1 VSELI
6 LASHSPR
13 RRELMKLIGHPFRCI
28 TSNAEETLLPGET
41 PAEHVVR
48 LSLLKAREVGEKV
61 GQGTIIGADTV
72 VVLDGEIMGKPSSE
86 EDAFD
91 MLSRLQGRTH
101 TVYTGFALHDAKDG
115 WDISGFETTEVT
127 MRSMD
132 AGLIRDYIATGEPL
146 DKAGAYGIQGYGAVL
161 IPAVHGCYF
170 NVMGLPL
177 SRLMEALYTFTNG
190 RYGYFGTKAES
201 RL

>member
-1 VSELI
+1 MSELI

-13 RRELMKLIGHPFRCI
+13 RRELMKLLGHPFRSV
-28 TSNAEETLLPGET
+28 TSHAEETVLSVET

-48 LSLLKAREVGEKV
+48 LSLLKAREVGGGIGK
-61 GQGTIIGADTV
+61 GTVIGADTV

-86 EDAFD
+86 DDAFA
-91 MLSRLQGRTH
+91 MLSRLRGRTH
-101 TVYTGFALHDAKDG
+101 TVYTGFALYDAENGRDV
-115 WDISGFETTEVT
+115 SGFETTEVT
-127 MRSMD
+127 MRHMD
-132 AGLIRDYIATGEPL
+132 DGLIRDYIATGEPM
-146 DKAGAYGIQGYGAVL
+146 DKAGAYGIQGYGAAL

-177 SRLMEALYTFTNG
+177 SRLMDALYIFTNG
-190 RYGYFGTKAES
+190 EYGYFGTKAES